1 MRILAMTA
9 CACVMAATLNLGA
22 AQATE
27 TGAYSPPLIQ
37 LAQNDSGKKE
47 TVTHEIKRKV
57 KSAWRSMTGY
67 KFNIA
72 CLGSNT
78 TCTETGKD
86 KSDARGKCIA
96 AHPLCI
102 TSDTD

>member
-1 MRILAMTA
+1 MRFLAMTG
-9 CACVMAATLNLGA
+9 CAYVLAAVFAISTA
-22 AQATE
+22 SATE
-27 TGAYSPPLIQ
+27 NGASSRPLIQ

-47 TVTHEIKRKV
+47 TVTHKVERKV

-67 KFNIA
+67 KFNVA
-72 CLGSNT
+72 CLTGNT

-86 KSDARGKCIA
+86 KSEARGKCIA
-96 AHPLCI
+96 AHPLCV